1 VTLPNALI
9 GGAPKCGTTSLA
21 DALAGHPD
29 IFIPYRKE
37 LSFFHADSNYERG
50 LDWYERFF
58 VEGSDKPIRLEATP
72 DYLASRKS
80 CRRIREDLPGCKLIF
95 LIRDPVA
102 RAHSHYWF
110 RVRSG
115 RESRT
120 FAEALRDEQRSP
132 DDPNCY
138 LIRYGQYAE
147 QLRWYFDAFQ
157 REQILVMRFSALTRT
172 PEASLRNVQE
182 FLGVSPMVMT
192 LPNSNPASEVRSAAL
207 QDVVRRVTSDRG
219 PITQGLRAVVPS
231 KIRYRLRQG
240 LKRLNARPAAKPP
253 IESMTREILAGIYGP
268 ELDDLEV
275 LLGVELDAWRRT
287 WQASA

>member
-1 VTLPNALI
+1 MTLPNALI

-50 LDWYERFF
+50 LEWYERFF
-58 VEGSDKPIRLEATP
+58 VEGSNKPIRLEATP
-72 DYLASRKS
+72 DYLASRES
-80 CRRIREDLPGCKLIF
+80 CRRIRENLPGCKLIF
-95 LIRDPVA
+95 LIRDPVE

-120 FAEALRDEQRSP
+120 CAEALRDEQRSP

-147 QLRWYFDAFQ
+147 QLRRYFDAFE

-172 PEASLRNVQE
+172 PEASLRSVQE
-182 FLGVSPMVMT
+182 FLGVSPRVTT
-192 LPNSNPASEVRSAAL
+192 LPNSNPAYEVRSTVL
-207 QDVVRRVTSDRG
+207 QDAVRRLTSDRG
-219 PITQGLRAVVPS
+219 PITQSLRAVVPS
-231 KIRYRLRQG
+231 KIRYQLRQG
-240 LKRLNARPAAKPP
+240 LKRLNARPVAKPP
-253 IESMTREILAGIYGP
+253 LESEAREILAGIYRP
-268 ELDDLEV
+268 EIDDLEA
-275 LLGVELDAWRRT
+275 LLGVRFDEWRASPT
-287 WQASA
+287 ASA